1 MHTPHTHVHVH
12 ACNYNIIIYTRSL
25 SLTHSLT
32 HSHTSTLVT
41 HAHTHSYLNETGP
54 APHIPLLCRED
65 TLNFFDEFPGW
76 LELLDEA
83 NETLPGFFKEE
94 FLDFIIDMLMEI
106 SERYPNCQ
114 KTLFDFPLYYVG
126 R

>member
-1 MHTPHTHVHVH
+1 M
-12 ACNYNIIIYTRSL
+12 L
-25 SLTHSLT
+25 SLTDTHTHAYTNT
-32 HSHTSTLVT
+32 HSSHM
-41 HAHTHSYLNETGP
+41 HAHSYLNETGP

-83 NETLPGFFKEE
+83 NETFPGLVKEE
-94 FLDFIIDMLMEI
+94 LLDFIIDTLMEI

-114 KTLFDFPLYYVG
+114 KTLFNFPLYYVG

>member
-1 MHTPHTHVHVH
+1 MH
-12 ACNYNIIIYTRSL
+12 AR
-25 SLTHSLT
+25 
-32 HSHTSTLVT
+32 
-41 HAHTHSYLNETGP
+41 AHSYLNETGP
-54 APHIPLLCRED
+54 TPHIPLLCRED

-76 LELLDEA
+76 LELLDKA
-83 NETLPGFFKEE
+83 NETFPGFFKEK
-94 FLDFIIDMLMEI
+94 FLDFIIDTLMEI